1 MLMPKRVKH
10 RKVQRGRRAG
20 LAKGGTTVSF
30 GDFGLMA
37 EEVCWLTSRQIEAAR
52 RAMTHHI
59 KRGGRVWIRVFPDKP
74 VTKKPAEVRMGS
86 GKGAPDHWVAV
97 VKPGRVMFE
106 MSGVAGADRA
116 RGDAPRRPQAADQHR
131 VRRQGGPRAWTSV
144 RCGPSRT
151 RTSRARCVTRS
162 RSCGRSAST
171 SPRDRRSNYSRLPA
185 TRKRIARILTVMTE
199 RQHAAERA
207 AADAEKAS

>member
-20 LAKGGTTVSF
+20 LAKGGTSVSF
-30 GDFGLMA
+30 GDYGLMA

-86 GKGAPDHWVAV
+86 GKGAPDHWLARRCAS
-97 VKPGRVMFE
+97 PGISCR
-106 MSGVAGADRA
+106 
-116 RGDAPRRPQAADQHR
+116 
-131 VRRQGGPRAWTSV
+131 SV
-144 RCGPSRT
+144 RSSSSRRASSMDISEVRALSDKDLEGALRDAKQELWKVRFDLAT
-151 RTSRARCVTRS
+151 RQE
-162 RSCGRSAST
+162 
-171 SPRDRRSNYSRLPA
+171 SNYSRLPA

-199 RQHAAERA
+199 RQRAAESA
-207 AADAEKAS
+207 TADAEKAS